1 MQASEISNRRLPRWC
16 ERATIG
22 CILLMAVFAPHSIA
36 DTQTFWLLGLVFS
49 ILRFAF
55 RPRPKLFRTP
65 VDYWLLGF
73 FILSGVSG
81 VFSYSPIVS
90 IGKMRAASLF
100 TIVYL
105 VAENVRWLRLVHVLA
120 LTLVA
125 SCMVNVFLTAGEL
138 ALGRG
143 VKFQGVSAQSP
154 LAQAVFETRTVKQPT
169 PIQNGDTVWLVDGHS
184 VSTPDELAAALASG
198 GSRSE
203 ERRVGEECR
212 SRWSPCH

>member
-36 DTQTFWLLGLVFS
+36 ATQTFWLLGLVFS

-81 VFSYSPIVS
+81 VFSYRDRKSTRLNSRHVS
-90 IGKMRAASLF
+90 
-100 TIVYL
+100 
-105 VAENVRWLRLVHVLA
+105 
-120 LTLVA
+120 
-125 SCMVNVFLTAGEL
+125 
-138 ALGRG
+138 
-143 VKFQGVSAQSP
+143 
-154 LAQAVFETRTVKQPT
+154 
-169 PIQNGDTVWLVDGHS
+169 
-184 VSTPDELAAALASG
+184 
-198 GSRSE
+198 
-203 ERRVGEECR
+203 
-212 SRWSPCH
+212 